1 MRRAVSRSIT
11 ALAALVA
18 VVALAGCGSGGNV
31 LEASSGAAAAVRPA
45 ATPAF
50 LAESAQRT
58 VALETGKV
66 EVQVTAA
73 GGTASV
79 TGQFDTSGPS
89 ASATLH
95 TEGLSEGLL
104 GDVDAEV
111 VFDDGVVYVKPDG
124 LLALLGAATDTP
136 WLSFDVGDAGGFA
149 DALPGGFEIPDVD
162 PGALLDDLQ
171 AEGIQVTEVG
181 REDVRGVATT
191 HYAVT
196 PSADGTSPFEGGTA
210 DVWIDD
216 DGLVRRIEG
225 RFDGAATGQ
234 GEVTLRAELYDLGAP
249 VSITVPSADQVTDLG
264 SLGELFGNRP
274 R

>member
-1 MRRAVSRSIT
+1 MRRALSRSI
-11 ALAALVA
+11 AALVA
-18 VVALAGCGSGGNV
+18 VVAAVALVGCGSGGNV

-58 VALETGKV
+58 VALRTGKV
-66 EVQVTAA
+66 DVQVTAA
-73 GGTASV
+73 EGTV
-79 TGQFDTSGPS
+79 TLSGQFDTSAPS

-95 TEGLSEGLL
+95 TEGMNEGLL
-104 GDVDAEV
+104 GDIDAEV

-124 LLALLGAATDTP
+124 LLALLGAAADTP

-149 DALPGGFEIPDVD
+149 EGWPGGIELPDVD
-162 PGALLDDLQ
+162 PATLLDDLQ

-196 PSADGTSPFEGGTA
+196 PSPDGTSPFEGGTA

-216 DGLVRRIEG
+216 DGLVRRVEG
-225 RFDGAATGQ
+225 RVDASAAGQ
-234 GEVTLRAELYDLGAP
+234 GEVTLRAELYDLGEP
-249 VSITVPSADQVTDLG
+249 VSITVPPADQVTDLG
-264 SLGELFGNRP
+264 SVGELFGNRP